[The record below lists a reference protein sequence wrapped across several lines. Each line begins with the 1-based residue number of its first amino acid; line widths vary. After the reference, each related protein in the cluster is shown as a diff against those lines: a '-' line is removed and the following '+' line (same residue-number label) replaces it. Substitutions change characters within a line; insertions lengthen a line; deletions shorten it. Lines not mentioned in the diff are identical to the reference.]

1 MQRYTVAL
9 IWSLP
14 VPSSRLH
21 AAGIGLASCLLASA
35 AFAHD
40 HMPLRG
46 RLVFADHEKPVVRI
60 LDLDSGEVTHSF
72 EVPKANPGFAGVSGG
87 RYVVVKTGDEAGT
100 LRILDTGLIAESHG
114 DHVDLEK
121 APPKLLD
128 FMTTGDRPAHVI
140 SGQGQLGL
148 FYDGLRPWEGKSEP
162 KVVMLAID
170 SLSKTK
176 PDVTI
181 WPSPAPQHGIAVPLG
196 ARQWLLSVPNPAYA
210 KGDDRSASPRPN
222 GFEVLEQGKPAS
234 KDGGWKRITGFND
247 PARADASCKLY
258 HGYAA
263 ARGGRHLFGCAEG
276 EGGGLLVLSKAGKSA
291 AGWSAL
297 KLAYPDERRVS
308 ALKSREAARFLVGN
322 YGLKAPYDSL
332 LRIDPE
338 AKALSAGDVLAVPGG
353 QAVCQFELSGNG
365 SRLANLTPD
374 GKLRVYEVA
383 PAWKE
388 LASFDAVPA
397 FDCAYGAKTPT
408 PSLAVT
414 GSSAFVSDPVAGR
427 IREYHLDTLKQG
439 LDMPVGGM
447 PANLAGSDAG

>member
-1 MQRYTVAL
+1 M
-9 IWSLP
+9 
-14 VPSSRLH
+14 PSSLRR
-21 AAGIGLASCLLASA
+21 AGFGVLACFLASA
-35 AFAHD
+35 AAAHD
-40 HMPLRG
+40 HAPLRG

-72 EVPKANPGFAGVSGG
+72 DVPKANPGFAGVAGG

-114 DHVDLEK
+114 DHVDLDK
-121 APPKLLD
+121 ATPKLLD
-128 FMTTGDRPAHVI
+128 FATRGDRPAHVI
-140 SGQGQLGL
+140 SGQGQLAL

-162 KVVMLAID
+162 KAVLIAID
-170 SLSKTK
+170 SLARDK
-176 PDVTI
+176 PDVTV

-196 ARQWLLSVPNPAYA
+196 GRQWLMSVPNPAYA
-210 KGDDRSASPRPN
+210 RGDDRSASPRPN
-222 GFEVLEQGKPAS
+222 GFEILEQRGGPQKAA
-234 KDGGWKRITGFND
+234 GWKQVARLDD

-258 HGYAA
+258 HGYAP
-263 ARGGRHLFGCAEG
+263 ARGGRHILGCAEG
-276 EGGGLLVLSKAGKSA
+276 EDGGLFVLSRAGKGVA
-291 AGWSAL
+291 VGWSAR

-308 ALKSREAARFLVGN
+308 ALKSREGGRHLVGN
-322 YGLKAPYDSL
+322 YGLKAPYDAL

-338 AKALSAGDVLAVPGG
+338 ARALTAADILPVPGG
-353 QAVCQFELSGNG
+353 QAVCQFELNGNA

-374 GKLRVYEVA
+374 GKLRIYEVA

-388 LASFDAVPA
+388 LAAFDAVAP

-408 PSLAVT
+408 PGLAVL
-414 GSSAFVSDPVAGR
+414 GSSAFVSDPTNGR

-447 PANLAGSDAG
+447 PANLAASDAG